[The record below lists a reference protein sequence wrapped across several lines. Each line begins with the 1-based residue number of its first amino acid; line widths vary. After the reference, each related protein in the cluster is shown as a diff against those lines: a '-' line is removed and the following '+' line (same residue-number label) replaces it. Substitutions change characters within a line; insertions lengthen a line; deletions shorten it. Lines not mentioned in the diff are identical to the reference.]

1 MDPFSFEKGD
11 RPVVLEMAISFFREE
26 CRAVK
31 ECETSGHTPL
41 FYGCAELHQDNSDI
55 FPGGYLHVLA
65 MSRVPGCTMV
75 DMVDLTKSELSV
87 IKEQLA
93 KTLE

>member
-1 MDPFSFEKGD
+1 MDPFLFEQSD
-11 RPVVLEMAISFFREE
+11 RPVILIMAVNFFREE

-31 ECETSGHTPL
+31 ECETSGHTPI
-41 FYGCAELHQDNSDI
+41 FYGCAELRQDNSDI

-75 DMVDLTKSELSV
+75 DMEDLTKNELSV
-87 IKEQLA
+87 IREQLT